1 MDIVIPAFVRNNVEE
16 AVALLEKRAVAAW
29 CEEDENIDDIT
40 IIVIFF
46 KYY

>member
-1 MDIVIPAFVRNNVEE
+1 MEIVVPAFVRNSSDE
-16 AVALLEKRAVAAW
+16 AVLRLEEKAVARW
-29 CEEDENIDDIT
+29 REEDENIDDIT